1 MAKKAETPKATKSPK
16 AAPKTAKAAPKAAK
30 TEKITDKISEPVK
43 KAGMAIR
50 ESAERAVKRTVS
62 LNSKVIDHAEAN
74 TREAF
79 AAMRAAAEAKSA
91 SEIVKIQTKF
101 VRDQSARSVAQVREI
116 GELIAKF
123 GRDTIDQ
130 MRGK

>member
-1 MAKKAETPKATKSPK
+1 MMAKKADT
-16 AAPKTAKAAPKAAK
+16 PKAAK
-30 TEKITDKISEPVK
+30 ASKAPKTEKIVEKITEPVK
-43 KAGMAIR
+43 KASMAIR
-50 ESAERAVKRTVS
+50 ESAERAVKRTGS

-74 TREAF
+74 TKEAF

-91 SEIVKIQTKF
+91 SEIVKIQAKF

-123 GRDTIDQ
+123 GRDAVDQ

>member
-1 MAKKAETPKATKSPK
+1 MAKKNE
-16 AAPKTAKAAPKAAK
+16 APKAAK
-30 TEKITDKISEPVK
+30 KEKVTDKIAEPVK

-50 ESAERAVKRTVS
+50 ESAERAVKRTAS

-79 AAMRAAAEAKSA
+79 TAMRATAEAKSVA
-91 SEIVKIQTKF
+91 DIAKIQTKF
-101 VRDQSARSVAQVREI
+101 VREQSERSVAQVKEI
-116 GELIAKF
+116 GEMIAKF
-123 GRDTIDQ
+123 GRDTFDQ

>member
-1 MAKKAETPKATKSPK
+1 MMANKGETSKAAKATK
-16 AAPKTAKAAPKAAK
+16 A
-30 TEKITDKISEPVK
+30 EKITHKLAEPVK
-43 KAGMAIR
+43 KAGAAIR
-50 ESAERAVKRTVS
+50 ESAERAVKRTAA

-91 SEIVKIQTKF
+91 GEILKIQTKF
-101 VRDQSARSVAQVREI
+101 VRDQSERSVAQVKEI

>member
-1 MAKKAETPKATKSPK
+1 MMAKKADAPK
-16 AAPKTAKAAPKAAK
+16 AAPKSAKAAKA
-30 TEKITDKISEPVK
+30 EKITDKISEPVK

-50 ESAERAVKRTVS
+50 ESAERVVKRTSS

-74 TREAF
+74 TKEAF
-79 AAMRAAAEAKSA
+79 AAMRAAADAKSA

-101 VRDQSARSVAQVREI
+101 VRDQSARSVAQVKEI

-123 GRDTIDQ
+123 GRDAVDQ
-130 MRGK
+130 MRRK

>member
-1 MAKKAETPKATKSPK
+1 MMAKKAETPKA
-16 AAPKTAKAAPKAAK
+16 AKAPKA
-30 TEKITDKISEPVK
+30 EKITDKISEPVK

-50 ESAERAVKRTVS
+50 ESAERAVKRTAS

-74 TREAF
+74 TKEAF

-91 SEIVKIQTKF
+91 GEIVKIQTKF
-101 VRDQSARSVAQVREI
+101 VRDQTQRSVAQVKEV

-130 MRGK
+130 LRGK

>member
-1 MAKKAETPKATKSPK
+1 MMTKKAEAKAPKKEKIADKI
-16 AAPKTAKAAPKAAK
+16 AAP
-30 TEKITDKISEPVK
+30 VK
-43 KAGMAIR
+43 MAGAAIR
-50 ESAERAVKRTVS
+50 ESAERAVKRTTS

-79 AAMRAAAEAKSA
+79 AAMRAAADAKSA

-101 VRDQSARSVAQVREI
+101 VREQSERSVKQVREI

-123 GRDTIDQ
+123 GRDTIAQ

>member
-1 MAKKAETPKATKSPK
+1 MMAKKADT
-16 AAPKTAKAAPKAAK
+16 PKAAK
-30 TEKITDKISEPVK
+30 AAKAEKITDKIVEPVK
-43 KAGMAIR
+43 KAGAAIR
-50 ESAERAVKRTVS
+50 ESAERVVKRTSS

-74 TREAF
+74 TKEAF
-79 AAMRAAAEAKSA
+79 AAMRAAADAKSA

-101 VRDQSARSVAQVREI
+101 VRDQSARSVAQVKEI

-123 GRDTIDQ
+123 GRDAVDQ

>member
-1 MAKKAETPKATKSPK
+1 MAKKAETPKA
-16 AAPKTAKAAPKAAK
+16 AKAPKA
-30 TEKITDKISEPVK
+30 EKITDKISEPVK

-50 ESAERAVKRTVS
+50 ESAERAVKRTAS

-74 TREAF
+74 TKEAF

-91 SEIVKIQTKF
+91 GEIVKIQTKF
-101 VRDQSARSVAQVREI
+101 VRDQTQRSVAQVKEV

-130 MRGK
+130 LRGK

>member
-1 MAKKAETPKATKSPK
+1 MMAKKAETPKA
-16 AAPKTAKAAPKAAK
+16 AKA
-30 TEKITDKISEPVK
+30 EKITDKISEPVK

-50 ESAERAVKRTVS
+50 ESAERAVKRTAA
-62 LNSKVIDHAEAN
+62 LNSKVIDHAETN

-79 AAMRAAAEAKSA
+79 AAMRAAADAKSA

-101 VRDQSARSVAQVREI
+101 VRDQSERSVAQVREI

-130 MRGK
+130 IRGK

>member
-1 MAKKAETPKATKSPK
+1 MMAKKAETAKAT
-16 AAPKTAKAAPKAAK
+16 KAAK

-50 ESAERAVKRTVS
+50 ESAERVVKRTSS

-74 TREAF
+74 TKEAF

-101 VRDQSARSVAQVREI
+101 VRDQSARSAAQVKEI

-123 GRDTIDQ
+123 GRDAVDQ
-130 MRGK
+130 MRGR

>member
-1 MAKKAETPKATKSPK
+1 MMAKKAETSKATK
-16 AAPKTAKAAPKAAK
+16 APKT
-30 TEKITDKISEPVK
+30 EKLTDKISEPVK
-43 KAGMAIR
+43 KASMAIR
-50 ESAERAVKRTVS
+50 ESAERAVKRTAS
-62 LNSKVIDHAEAN
+62 LNSKVLDHAEAN
-74 TREAF
+74 TKEAF

-101 VRDQSARSVAQVREI
+101 VRDQSARSVSQVKEI

-123 GRDTIDQ
+123 GRDAVDQ